1 MIQRCMGC
9 MNEFDTSASAQ
20 CPHCGYDTNTAQVQD
35 HYLKPGTV
43 LEGQYIVGKV
53 IGAGGFGITYVAWD
67 ESLRRKVAIKEYF
80 PSEIATRFSDS
91 TEVTMKNSSDS
102 EQYEY
107 WLRSFIDEAL
117 SLASMDSLTGIVH
130 IFNSFVANCTAY
142 IVMEYLEGDTLG
154 ALLKKRNEPVS
165 CREVL
170 EMVIPALYS
179 LDAVHKANIIHRDI
193 APDNI
198 MRLPNGKIKIFDFG
212 SAKNST
218 VNNENL
224 AILVKPGYSPVEQ
237 YDLDSVPTPATDM
250 YSMAA
255 VMYHMVTGKRP
266 IDSLRRAQGEKLAT
280 PTELG
285 IEIPESV
292 ENLIMFALN
301 IEPEYRFQ
309 SAKEFA
315 DALSE
320 ELPPD
325 GPFTPPAPPMP
336 KWLKAVI
343 GVAAAV
349 VVVVIAGI
357 FVKLSSPQKIGRAHV

>member
-20 CPHCGYDTNTAQVQD
+20 CPHCGYDINTAQVQA

-117 SLASMDSLTGIVH
+117 RLASMDSLTGIVH

-179 LDAVHKANIIHRDI
+179 LDAVHKVNIIHRDI

-198 MRLPNGKIKIFDFG
+198 MRLPNGKIKIFDKLLFG
-212 SAKNST
+212 RVGEADVRNLYIALGISKHSRR
-218 VNNENL
+218 ECIGNL
-224 AILVKPGYSPVEQ
+224 ALCFDKLENSSCAGERVLELCYHPRYLVEGLCV
-237 YDLDSVPTPATDM
+237 
-250 YSMAA
+250 
-255 VMYHMVTGKRP
+255 
-266 IDSLRRAQGEKLAT
+266 
-280 PTELG
+280 LG
-285 IEIPESV
+285 S
-292 ENLIMFALN
+292 
-301 IEPEYRFQ
+301 
-309 SAKEFA
+309 
-315 DALSE
+315 
-320 ELPPD
+320 
-325 GPFTPPAPPMP
+325 
-336 KWLKAVI
+336 I
-343 GVAAAV
+343 GQEA
-349 VVVVIAGI
+349 
-357 FVKLSSPQKIGRAHV
+357 